1 MTISEHDKNVYGPS
15 HEGPFPKKIAFL
27 GCPLDCDE
35 REPAIAEKN
44 TLAATAVCK
53 NPYDTLMALLR
64 PQLPPGSFREIGSME
79 VPEWLR
85 PVPTKHPANPLS
97 VEAFVKFIDAGGCRH
112 WAEKVGKAVAGIL
125 PDIPCFI
132 GIDHSL
138 SAGVIKEISR
148 VYSPRDITLL
158 VLDSHT
164 DAISTNVMEGL
175 IAYDIETNPHS
186 IHDPEDPF
194 LKCRPE
200 SFNASTFLLFLIREG
215 IIMPENLFIVGPSDL
230 PPKKALRIKDSRVQ
244 RYVESF
250 AALRKRGVKLLTKA
264 DIIAAPSKIK
274 SHIASIN
281 TPYLYVSVD
290 MDIGARN
297 ALEGVRFTDR
307 AGLNESQIL
316 AITREIGKTLKGKV
330 ALAAMDLCEFN
341 PRTELLASA
350 HSQDR
355 TLPIA
360 AEIIKI
366 LSEAALSSP

>member
-1 MTISEHDKNVYGPS
+1 MTISEPDKDVYGPS

-35 REPAIAEKN
+35 REPAIAEKTN
-44 TLAATAVCK
+44 LAGTAFCG
-53 NPYDTLMALLR
+53 NPYDTLMTLVR
-64 PQLPPGSFREIGSME
+64 PRMPSGSFREMGSME
-79 VPEWLR
+79 IPEWLR
-85 PVPTKHPANPLS
+85 PVPMNHPAVPLS
-97 VEAFVKFIDAGGCRH
+97 VEAFVKFIDTGGCRH

-125 PDIPCFI
+125 PDIPCLI

-138 SAGVIKEISR
+138 SAGVIKEISKA
-148 VYSPRDITLL
+148 YSPKDITLL

-164 DAISTNVMEGL
+164 DAISTNVMEEL
-175 IAYDIETNPHS
+175 IAYDIEINPHS

-194 LKCRPE
+194 LMCRPE
-200 SFNASTFLLFLIREG
+200 SFNASTFLLFLITEG
-215 IIMPENLFIVGPSDL
+215 IIMPENLLIIGPSDL
-230 PPKKALRIKDSRVQ
+230 PPKKALRIKDRRVQ

-264 DIIAAPSKIK
+264 DLISSPSKIK
-274 SHIASIN
+274 AHIASIN

-307 AGLNESQIL
+307 AGINESQIL
-316 AITREIGKTLKGKV
+316 AIVREIGKTLKGRA
-330 ALAAMDLCEFN
+330 ALAGMDICEFN
-341 PRTELLASA
+341 PRAELLASA

-360 AEIIKI
+360 AEIISI

>member
-1 MTISEHDKNVYGPS
+1 MTISEPDINVHGPS
-15 HEGPFPKKIAFL
+15 HEGPYPKKIVFL

-35 REPAIAEKN
+35 REPTIAEKHD
-44 TLAATAVCK
+44 LAGKSVCGD
-53 NPYDTLMALLR
+53 PYETLMALLR
-64 PQLPPGSFREIGSME
+64 PSLPPCSFREIGSME
-79 VPEWLR
+79 IPSWLR
-85 PVPTKHPANPLS
+85 PVPTNHQATPLS

-138 SAGVIKEISR
+138 SAGVIQEISR
-148 VYSPRDITLL
+148 AYSPGDVTLL

-164 DAISTNVMEGL
+164 DAISTNVMEDL

-194 LKCRPE
+194 LKRRPE
-200 SFNASTFLLFLIREG
+200 SFNASTFLLFLIEEG
-215 IIMPENLFIVGPSDL
+215 IIIPENLFILGPNDL
-230 PPKKALRIKDSRVQ
+230 PPKKASRIKDRRVQ

-250 AALRKRGVKLLTKA
+250 AALRKRGVKVLTKA
-264 DIIAAPSKIK
+264 DIIATPSKIK
-274 SHIASIN
+274 AHIASIS
-281 TPYLYVSVD
+281 TPYLHVSVD

-307 AGLNESQIL
+307 AGLNERQIL
-316 AITREIGKTLKGKV
+316 GIVREIGKTLKGKV

-341 PRTELLASA
+341 PRTELLASG
-350 HSQDR
+350 HLQDR
-355 TLPIA
+355 TVPIA

-366 LSEAALSSP
+366 LSEAALSRH